1 MEAAVNLAAA
11 QKETLRLQFLTE
23 LDTEFYNK
31 KTTLEDLT
39 FLGVVAHSR
48 ESKKTVLSEMC
59 WFSKVT
65 YGVT

>member
-11 QKETLRLQFLTE
+11 QKETLRLQFLAE

-39 FLGVVAHSR
+39 FFRSGGTQQR
-48 ESKKTVLSEMC
+48 EQEDG
-59 WFSKVT
+59 FI
-65 YGVT
+65 

>member
-31 KTTLEDLT
+31 KNDTGRFD
-39 FLGVVAHSR
+39 F
-48 ESKKTVLSEMC
+48 
-59 WFSKVT
+59 F
-65 YGVT
+65 